1 MENKTSKNLL
11 SSRRIL
17 FLFVSLISVMLLL
30 AMTLT
35 SCGSEVSD
43 IVIKDSDKP
52 RTTYVQGQDLD
63 FSNGILTVIVDGSE
77 TEIPLTDPE
86 VSISGYD
93 KNTLGKQTVT
103 VSYQEKSTTIE
114 VNVVPRM
121 TADGYKSNYF
131 VGDTFDKTQGRLKIT
146 KDDGKTTTVNLD
158 SELVTVKS
166 FDTTS
171 AGDTTVTVV
180 YSDGTVSYEASFTVK
195 VYAISEVVFTKPRK
209 TVYSS
214 HDGELSL
221 AGGYFTVKASGTDL
235 STPIPL
241 TIDMQTGFDLS
252 AATPAH
258 RVEPLKQTI
267 VFTYAGQSF
276 EFEISIL
283 YSGVSVVQDA
293 AKALADLEITGRDME
308 IDPELAAIAI
318 DAANEYFK
326 LTTARKE
333 LISEEDVLK
342 VMRPAAIC
350 VYRAFLDAA
359 VKFEDTF
366 TVDTKNGNLNIKSES
381 YDQLK
386 AAIVDFEKASD
397 PFNVYAYILN
407 SMKEEF
413 KDVYLFSEVVDEKTV
428 EVKIPDYVKSPSGDE
443 LSFYVDLFKY
453 MLNVSDIMKTVP
465 DDWTEATLSDYKEEI
480 TEAFNYMI
488 TSNYTGPRYNGV
500 YNSISSWREKDD
512 FFEIIYTYYI
522 YVVGDKEAFF
532 DSINSNQGLKLHL
545 PGELQT
551 WYTNLSYGANILLAL
566 MQNANTTDLR
576 LYDMSAFMYYYNN
589 VNEAIDVIK
598 ASDNKLYKDIYDF
611 IGGDYLTYSLVEHP
625 QSLGYLYHAYTMLE
639 SEAFVNVMNAYVDL
653 AALYVEGKRIN
664 LDEET
669 EKFNTVLT
677 KMGELSP
684 SELYGFISAISL
696 LYSEADTD
704 AYAFDYKD
712 NTVRN
717 ILAYLMSY
725 YDAYNF
731 GGENRVL
738 MQLLLAAEK
747 GATMQMREG
756 GYEAFTTAMS
766 TFLTTYNGMSKDD
779 QDKLQEIAGGLYAKY
794 VGIYTNY
801 ATTTTPDLGASTDD
815 YNALADSVADFY
827 TILAL
832 VYDQEA
838 DNATKQYYYHLLFT
852 LAEKSIRLYSKV
864 LDGTDAAVLA
874 LSTIE
879 YALGEDNLTIEN
891 AMIVIKSEFYYNM
904 VFKYQNYGTQED
916 PRNISFWVTYSALP
930 NFRQFM
936 AVSADALMAY
946 YLDEEISA
954 LDIKNIVDSFLALS
968 DAEKAM
974 FSTFSIITSQDGG
987 VSSMYYDMMFDYFVA
1002 SGANETMARAILQA
1016 EMGYIV
1022 YAMDKTD
1029 TNRIKYFTDC
1039 MSPAKAEYNKLS
1051 PEEQEALDQLLKDIY
1066 NYYLTEYNKLLDT

>member
-1 MENKTSKNLL
+1 MENKASKNLFF
-11 SSRRIL
+11 SRRIL

-86 VSISGYD
+86 VSITGYD

-114 VNVVPRM
+114 VNVVARM
-121 TADGYKSNYF
+121 VADGYKSNYF

-158 SELVTVKS
+158 SDLVTIKS
-166 FDTTS
+166 FDSTT

-180 YSDGTVSYEASFTVK
+180 YSDGTVTYETSFTVK

-214 HDGELSL
+214 HDTELSL
-221 AGGYFTVKASGTDL
+221 AGGYFTIKASGTDL

-258 RVEPLKQTI
+258 REEPLKQTV

-276 EFEISIL
+276 DFEISIL
-283 YSGVSVVQDA
+283 YSGVSVVMDA

-333 LISEEDVLK
+333 LIAEEDVLK

-366 TVDTKNGNLNIKSES
+366 KVDTTSGNLNIQSES
-381 YDQLK
+381 YTQLK
-386 AAIVDFEKASD
+386 AAIVDFEKTSD

-413 KDVYLFSEVVDEKTV
+413 KDVLLFTEVVDEKTV
-428 EVKIPDYVKSPSGDE
+428 EVKIPDYVKSPSNDE

-465 DDWTEATLSDYKEEI
+465 DDWTEATLSQYEAEI

-488 TSNYTGPRYNGV
+488 TSNYTGPNFNGV

-551 WYTNLSYGANILLAL
+551 WYTNLSYGANILMAL
-566 MQNANTTDLR
+566 IQNANTADLR

-625 QSLGYLYHAYTMLE
+625 QSLGYLYHAYSMLE

-653 AALYVEGKRIN
+653 AALYVEGRKIN
-664 LDEET
+664 IDEET
-669 EKFNTVLT
+669 EKFNAVLSRL
-677 KMGELSP
+677 GELSP
-684 SELYGFISAISL
+684 GELYGFISAISL
-696 LYSEADTD
+696 LYNEAEADT
-704 AYAFDYKD
+704 YAFDYKD

-747 GATMQMREG
+747 GASMQMREG

-766 TFLTTYNGMSKDD
+766 TFLTTYNGMSEED
-779 QDKLQEIAGGLYAKY
+779 QDKLQSIAGGLYTKY

-801 ATTTTPDLGASTDD
+801 GATTTPDLGESTDD
-815 YNALADSVADFY
+815 YNALVDSVVDFY
-827 TILAL
+827 TILEI
-832 VYDQEA
+832 VYDQDL
-838 DNATKQYYYHLLFT
+838 DNETKQYYYPLLFT

-874 LSTIE
+874 LSTINHT
-879 YALGEDNLTIEN
+879 LGEKDITLEN
-891 AMIVIKSEFYYNM
+891 AMIVIKGEFYSNM
-904 VFKYQNYGTQED
+904 VLRYQNYGTQEN
-916 PRNISFWVTYSALP
+916 PRNISFWVSYSALP
-930 NFRQFM
+930 DLRQFI
-936 AVSADALMAY
+936 VDISDVLMAY
-946 YLDEEISA
+946 YNEEEIDA
-954 LDIKNIVDSFLALS
+954 LDIKNMTEGFRALNDVDKAVLYSFGIDIYYNTLLS
-968 DAEKAM
+968 
-974 FSTFSIITSQDGG
+974 
-987 VSSMYYDMMFDYFVA
+987 YFMQTGA
-1002 SGANETMARAILQA
+1002 SETLVRAILQA
-1016 EMGYIV
+1016 EIGYV
-1022 YAMDKTD
+1022 EHSKDKND
-1029 TNRIKYFTDC
+1029 ADRMKYFTDRATE
-1039 MSPAKAEYNKLS
+1039 AKAEYNKLS
-1051 PEEQEALDQLLKDIY
+1051 PEEQENLDQLLKDIY
-1066 NYYLTEYNKLLDT
+1066 NYYIAEYNKLLDT